1 MATIISILNMKGGV
15 GKTTTSVNLA
25 QGLGELGYK
34 TLLIDFDPQANSTDM
49 FINYDNH
56 SYTYIDEVLNGEDIQ
71 VYSTKDKNVS
81 IVPSRLDLA
90 TTEKNIL
97 LSTKAQHNRLYKAL
111 RGIKNEFDYIIIDCP
126 PILNLLTVNALNAS
140 NEVIIPIKID
150 KAAHKGFHITLEN
163 IKEISDSYDL
173 DIKYRVLFTMVTRT
187 KVDAQKI
194 EEITKECT
202 NENVIQTRIRN
213 QAKPIKEAS
222 YNQEV
227 IINGK
232 SGVGND
238 YLNLVNELLE
248 QWS

>member
-1 MATIISILNMKGGV
+1 MTAIISILNMKGGV

-25 QGLGELGYK
+25 QGLGILGYK
-34 TLLIDFDPQANSTDM
+34 TLLVDLDPQANSTDM
-49 FINYDNH
+49 FIDSNDH
-56 SYTYIDEVLNGEDIQ
+56 SYTYIDEILNGEPIQ
-71 VYSTKDKNVS
+71 SYPTKNEGVS
-81 IVPSRLDLA
+81 IIPSRLDLA
-90 TTEKNIL
+90 TTERNIL

-111 RGIKNEFDYIIIDCP
+111 RDIKNDFDYIIIDCP

-150 KAAHKGFHITLEN
+150 KAAQKGFQITLEN

-173 DIKYRVLFTMVTRT
+173 EIKYRVLFTMVTRT
-187 KVDAQKI
+187 KVDNQKI

-202 NENVIQTRIRN
+202 IKNVIQTRIRN

-222 YNQEV
+222 YSQGV
-227 IINGK
+227 IVDGK
-232 SGVGND
+232 SGVGCD

-248 QWS
+248 QWR